1 MKNRFCLILSAIV
14 SLSIAH
20 ATQAQIAV
28 DGSTATQVNGNAIT
42 PTGAGTVNGGNLYH
56 SFGEFNVPQTGV
68 TFNTGNSAV
77 NGADVRNIINRVT
90 GDNPS
95 AVLGTIESR
104 QAFPNANLYLMNPNG
119 IVFGQNARLDI
130 GGSFHATTGTG
141 LGFDSG
147 TFNVDKN
154 SLSFPS
160 GDPKTIRF
168 AVSQPAGL
176 INQGNLAVDTGK
188 SITFTG
194 GSIINTGT
202 LTAPSGN
209 VALTAVAGNS
219 QVELRSPDAVLG
231 LQVTGNAIP
240 TNWNGKITELPQLAE
255 LLTGKVP
262 EANQVVVKADGS
274 LSLVAS
280 PAPTDVAVTNGM
292 ALISGR
298 VDVSSPDS
306 KAGNIGIFG
315 EKVGLVNVQIDASGA
330 LGGGTVLI
338 GGNFQGNGIAPNA
351 LRTFVDRKSKIDV
364 SAFLSGSG
372 GTAIVWSNQ
381 TTRFLGSILAKG
393 GTLSGDGGFVEVS
406 GKQNLDYRGYVD
418 TLATNGKTGTL
429 LLDPTDINIIAGSGT
444 FFSLNEVDQFSDP
457 DIGANS
463 IDVALINAAVTNVTL
478 QATNDINFNTPLA
491 IIASGVGLTAQ
502 AGRDI
507 NVNSNVSTN
516 AGAINFTAG
525 RDIVGFRGL
534 KTVPIVGDSGNVN
547 LTAGRDVRLNSIDAV
562 STTNG
567 NGGNITIQAGGNI
580 QMTGTFTEFGNTY
593 SIATNSGGLIGNA
606 GNISLTSTSGAID
619 VSSGRVH
626 AVATIGN
633 SGNITFQAAGNIK
646 TGAGVAPLAAV
657 GSFIAFGGNGIPGT
671 ISFTSLGGSIDTSL
685 GEIGAGNSNI
695 GNGGNVFFQA
705 SNNIITA
712 TISAGTFDGNGNGGI
727 ISLVSQLGSINSTAG
742 LLSTTS
748 LGNAGSIFLQA
759 LGNILTS
766 DLAAGS
772 TFIGNAG
779 RISANSTNGVIDTTL
794 GTVRARI
801 NGGNGLGG
809 TVDFRA
815 SGNVN
820 TGEILVTGNLGGG
833 TINLTSTNGAI
844 NTIIGNI
851 DASSIN
857 GNGGNITFVARNSIT
872 TTNLNTSSDLASGGN
887 IILDPIGDIIFNSAN
902 TSGSIQGG
910 NFLAAS
916 TGGNIRVL
924 GFVTSPFASCI
935 GASICSASNSGNTGG
950 QIFLR
955 HGGLNPFVIGNSSTN
970 GTAGIVTTGSSTLAL
985 GKIIPIGTSLFTQG
999 NILVAPSGDTTF
1011 TPPKVVIDVNNVDIE
1026 TQDLLEIKDVMKKE
1040 VDRFLKEENLEKAFQ
1055 AIEKA
1060 YVSELGIF
1068 LGESLNPP
1076 TLSIS
1081 QAQDLLSD
1089 VSKRSGSASV
1099 LIYPIMLNDRIEILV
1114 IPPKELGKPFH
1125 RYTNYAN
1132 EEEIITV
1139 LTDYRASLRDTSS
1152 LDYLEQAQKL
1162 YDWVMRPIDAQLQ
1175 ALKIETVVFVMD
1187 SGLRVIPPA
1196 ALHDG
1201 KQFLVERYASA
1212 NIPALR
1218 VTRLEERDRQNTRV
1232 LAMGLTEARE
1242 GLSALPA
1249 VEVEIRTIGTQVLAG
1264 TTFLD
1269 RDFTV
1274 ANLQAQRGKA
1284 KYGILHLGTHGQFLE
1299 DRAKDSYI
1307 QFWDGKLRSH
1317 QIPRLRFD
1325 QPVIDMLTLSA
1336 CETAVGN
1343 NLGISGLAVESGARS
1358 ILASL
1363 WAVSDV
1369 GTAPLMISFYKSF
1382 PNALSKATAL
1392 RQAQL
1397 DLLKGKVKI
1406 ENSQIIGVDGF
1417 AAIALPKGTENA
1429 DIKHPFFW
1437 SSFILVGNWL

>member
-1 MKNRFCLILSAIV
+1 MKNRFCLILAAIA
-14 SLSIAH
+14 SLSIANS
-20 ATQAQIAV
+20 TQAQIAV
-28 DGSTATQVNGNAIT
+28 DGSTATQVNGNAIA

-56 SFGEFNVPQTGV
+56 SFSEFNVPQSGV
-68 TFNTGNSAV
+68 TFNTGYSAL

-141 LGFDSG
+141 LGFDNG

-176 INQGNLAVDTGK
+176 INQGDLAVDTGK

-209 VALTAVAGNS
+209 IALTSVAGNS
-219 QVELRSPDAVLG
+219 QVELRSPDVVLG
-231 LQVTGNAIP
+231 LQVTNNAIP
-240 TNWNGKITELPQLAE
+240 TNWNGKITELPKLAE

-262 EANQVVVKADGS
+262 EADRVIVKADGS
-274 LSLVAS
+274 LALVATPS
-280 PAPTDVAVTNGM
+280 PTDVVVTNGM
-292 ALISGR
+292 SILSGKI
-298 VDVSSPDS
+298 DVSDS
-306 KAGNIGIFG
+306 SGKGGLVGIFG
-315 EKVGLVNVQIDASGA
+315 ERVGLVNAEIDASGA
-330 LGGGTVLI
+330 LGGGKVLI
-338 GGNFQGNGIAPNA
+338 GGDLQGNGKAPNA
-351 LRTFVDRKSKIDV
+351 LRTFVDRNSKIDV
-364 SAFLSGSG
+364 SALLSGNA
-372 GTAIVWSNQ
+372 GTAIVWSDR
-381 TTRFLGSILAKG
+381 TTRFLGTILAKG

-406 GKQNLDYRGYVD
+406 GKQNLDYRGNVN
-418 TLATNGKTGTL
+418 TLAANGKVGTL
-429 LLDPTDINIIAGSGT
+429 LLDPTDINIIAGTGT
-444 FFSLNEVDQFSDP
+444 FFSLSDVDQFSDP
-457 DIGANS
+457 NIGANE
-463 IDVALINAAVTNVTL
+463 IDVAFINAAVTNVTL
-478 QATNDINFNTPLA
+478 QATNDINFNTPVTIA
-491 IIASGVGLTAQ
+491 IFGVGLTAQ

-507 NVNSNVSTN
+507 NVNSDISTN

-534 KTVPIVGDSGNVN
+534 KTVPIVGNSGNVN
-547 LTAGRDVRLNSIDAV
+547 LTAGRDVRLNSINAV
-562 STTNG
+562 SITNG
-567 NGGNITIQAGGNI
+567 NGGNVTIQAGANI
-580 QMTGTFTEFGNTY
+580 QTTGTFTEFGNTY

-633 SGNITFQAAGNIK
+633 SGNITFQAAGNIR
-646 TGAGVAPLAAV
+646 TGFGAFPLAAV
-657 GSFIAFGGNGIPGT
+657 GSFIDVGGNGTAGS
-671 ISFTSLGGSIDTSL
+671 ISFTSSSGAINTSL
-685 GEIGAGNSNI
+685 GDINAGNSNI
-695 GNGGNVFFQA
+695 GNSGNVFLRA
-705 SNNIITA
+705 SNNITTA
-712 TISAGTFDGNGNGGI
+712 NIFASSGDGVGNGGQI
-727 ISLVSQLGSINSTAG
+727 TLISQLGTIDTRAG
-742 LLSTTS
+742 ELTVATQT
-748 LGNAGSIFLQA
+748 GNAGAINLQA
-759 LGNILTS
+759 LGNITTSNLTS
-766 DLAAGS
+766 RA
-772 TFIGNAG
+772 FILGNAG
-779 RISANSTNGVIDTTL
+779 QIS
-794 GTVRARI
+794 
-801 NGGNGLGG
+801 
-809 TVDFRA
+809 
-815 SGNVN
+815 
-820 TGEILVTGNLGGG
+820 VT
-833 TINLTSTNGAI
+833 SSSGAI
-844 NTIIGNI
+844 NTTIGNI

-872 TTNLNTSSDLASGGN
+872 TTNLNASSDLGSGGN
-887 IILDPIGDIIFNSAN
+887 ISLDPIGDIIFNSAN
-902 TSGSIQGG
+902 SSGSIQGG
-910 NFLAAS
+910 NFFAAS

-924 GFVTSPFASCI
+924 GFVTSPFTACA
-935 GASICSASNSGNTGG
+935 GASICTASNSGNSGG
-950 QIFLR
+950 SIFLR
-955 HGGLNPFVIGNSSTN
+955 HGGLNPFVIGNSSIN

-985 GKIIPIGTSLFTQG
+985 SRIIPVGTSIFAQG
-999 NILVAPSGDTTF
+999 NISIAPSGDTTF
-1011 TPPKVVIDVNNVDIE
+1011 TPPKILVGVNSADIE
-1026 TQDLLEIKDVMKKE
+1026 TQALLEIKDVMKRE
-1040 VDRFLKEENLEKAFQ
+1040 VNRFLKEENLEKAFQ

-1076 TLSIS
+1076 ELSIS

-1132 EEEIITV
+1132 EEEIVTALI
-1139 LTDYRASLRDTSS
+1139 DYRASLRDTSS
-1152 LDYLEQAQKL
+1152 LDYLDQAKKL

-1175 ALKIETVVFVMD
+1175 ELKIETVVFVMD

-1212 NIPALR
+1212 NIPSLR

-1274 ANLQAQRGKA
+1274 ANLQAQRGKE

-1307 QFWDGKLRSH
+1307 QFWDGKLRSY
-1317 QIPRLRFD
+1317 QIPSLRFD

-1417 AAIALPKGTENA
+1417 AAISLPKGTENV
-1429 DIKHPFFW
+1429 DIRHPFFW